1 MLPVELIIRALSIVF
16 GLIIFI
22 LAIIFGWFIFSILV
36 GVLFFI
42 WIIFYVRSLWN
53 RRGKKTSANDAIIE
67 LKETYLL
74 IRKVITKTR
83 EESKA
88 ACQ

>member
-1 MLPVELIIRALSIVF
+1 MLPLELIIRALSIIF

-53 RRGKKTSANDAIIE
+53 RRREKTGANDAIIDAE
-67 LKETYLL
+67 YT
-74 IRKVITKTR
+74 VIDV
-83 EESKA
+83 EDSDD
-88 ACQ
+88 

>member
-1 MLPVELIIRALSIVF
+1 MLPLELIIRALSIIF

-42 WIIFYVRSLWN
+42 WIIFYVWSLWN
-53 RRGKKTSANDAIIE
+53 RRGEKTDANDAIIDAE
-67 LKETYLL
+67 YT
-74 IRKVITKTR
+74 VIDV
-83 EESKA
+83 EDSDD
-88 ACQ
+88 

>member
-1 MLPVELIIRALSIVF
+1 MLPLELIIRALSIIF

-53 RRGKKTSANDAIIE
+53 RRREKTGANDVIIDAE
-67 LKETYLL
+67 YT
-74 IRKVITKTR
+74 VIDV
-83 EESKA
+83 EDSDD
-88 ACQ
+88 

>member
-1 MLPVELIIRALSIVF
+1 MLPLELIIRALSIVF

-42 WIIFYVRSLWN
+42 WIIFYVRNLWN
-53 RRGKKTSANDAIIE
+53 RRGEKTSANDAIIDAE
-67 LKETYLL
+67 YT
-74 IRKVITKTR
+74 VIDI
-83 EESKA
+83 EDSDD
-88 ACQ
+88 

>member
-53 RRGKKTSANDAIIE
+53 RRGEKTGANDAIIDAE
-67 LKETYLL
+67 YT
-74 IRKVITKTR
+74 VIDA
-83 EESKA
+83 EDSDD
-88 ACQ
+88 

>member
-53 RRGKKTSANDAIIE
+53 RRGEKTGANYAIIDAE
-67 LKETYLL
+67 YT
-74 IRKVITKTR
+74 VIDV
-83 EESKA
+83 EDSDD
-88 ACQ
+88 